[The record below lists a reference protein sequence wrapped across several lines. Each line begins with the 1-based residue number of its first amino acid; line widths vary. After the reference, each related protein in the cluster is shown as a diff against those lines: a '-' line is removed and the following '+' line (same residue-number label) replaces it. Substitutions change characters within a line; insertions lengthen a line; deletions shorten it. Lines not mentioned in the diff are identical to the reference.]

1 MTMNRVIVVAFGG
14 LLVVSACGGGGSGG
28 TARPTVLPPLPPQ
41 GIQHARQ
48 APIVDLDGT
57 LHIGSD
63 VAAPASVLHEGLRH
77 RGISTSFGYL
87 LIHEAQQGCRDA
99 TYEPS
104 RFPVAVPYPSPHRAT
119 PAYVVVTSSD
129 LDTSRNKASVSGL
142 SWISRFG
149 YVTDGVGRETVTS
162 YLQEDAGQNTNSSF
176 PDGFLARFGA
186 TPPIVRV
193 AVGTSPELI
202 SEAVRAIQLINA
214 ALPGDWQLR
223 FSALP
228 APAETD
234 RPPDGEIH
242 VEFAARED
250 WPSRITQEGNYGMAV
265 GRATSW
271 YSDAI
276 RTNDPENPWTFVR
289 VAGKAWIDHTRLTG
303 TDRME
308 TVVHEILHTLG
319 RRHPDPA
326 RFQDTIMRIMDADG
340 RKTGAVGV
348 PGHVLHP
355 LDREALLAVY
365 GWLDPGDTPANIAED
380 LGPWASTSYHI
391 RGDIEAVDG
400 AAFGVAFRNGLS
412 QPWASGPT
420 PWTNLADN
428 SALSGT
434 ASWEGAMI
442 GFDLHTGSHVGSD
455 ADLEIDLGS
464 LAGALDFTSMEAWAT
479 GDVVAIGTGTMW
491 GDGDLAY
498 TVRVRGNTF
507 IQTGGDQGV
516 VTGAFFGARHE
527 GMGGTLLRDDLKAAF
542 GGSR

>member
-14 LLVVSACGGGGSGG
+14 LLVLSACGGGGSSGPGG
-28 TARPTVLPPLPPQ
+28 SARPTVLPPLPPQ

-63 VAAPASVLHEGLRH
+63 VAASASVLHEGLRH
-77 RGISTSFGYL
+77 RGISTSFGY
-87 LIHEAQQGCRDA
+87 
-99 TYEPS
+99 
-104 RFPVAVPYPSPHRAT
+104 
-119 PAYVVVTSSD
+119 
-129 LDTSRNKASVSGL
+129 
-142 SWISRFG
+142 
-149 YVTDGVGRETVTS
+149 VTDGIGRQELVA
-162 YLQEDAGQNTNSSF
+162 YLEDDAGVSEYN
-176 PDGFLARFGA
+176 PDGNLLSFGSRPPTVRFA
-186 TPPIVRV
+186 PSTTAAQRD
-193 AVGTSPELI
+193 
-202 SEAVRAIQLINA
+202 EAVRAVQLINA
-214 ALPGDWQLR
+214 NLPREWQLPV
-223 FSALP
+223 SSDP
-228 APAETD
+228 GPAEV
-234 RPPDGEIH
+234 RDGEILISFLP
-242 VEFAARED
+242 FAE
-250 WPSRITQEGNYGMAV
+250 WPSDVQDD
-265 GRATSW
+265 GRAGQASRSGFVSTGEITSTHVLV
-271 YSDAI
+271 DPI
-276 RTNDPENPWTFVR
+276 RASGTY
-289 VAGKAWIDHTRLTG
+289 RLNAL
-303 TDRME
+303 
-308 TVVHEILHTLG
+308 VHELLHALG
-319 RRHPDPA
+319 RNHADPVRFPDTLMLTRA
-326 RFQDTIMRIMDADG
+326 DLRDA
-340 RKTGAVGV
+340 
-348 PGHVLHP
+348 HILYP

-400 AAFGVAFRNGLS
+400 AAFGVAYRNDLS
-412 QPWASGPT
+412 KPWASGPT

-442 GFDLHTGSHVGSD
+442 GFDRYTGSHVGSD

-498 TVRVRGNTF
+498 TVGVRGNTF
-507 IQTGGDQGV
+507 IQTGGDDGL
-516 VTGAFFGARHE
+516 VTGAFFGAQHE